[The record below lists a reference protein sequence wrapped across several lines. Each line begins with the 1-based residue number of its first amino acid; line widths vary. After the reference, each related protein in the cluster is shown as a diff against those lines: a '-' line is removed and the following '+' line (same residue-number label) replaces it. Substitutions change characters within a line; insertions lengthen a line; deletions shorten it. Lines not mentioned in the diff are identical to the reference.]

1 MVSRTALLV
10 PGLAF
15 ALASS
20 LLLPRAAHADIVAL
34 PDPEGCSVKAKGDAC
49 KDHGQAGTCQ
59 PDQCSQLDYSK
70 GTPPSS
76 VEYDCLTCKV
86 GAAPA
91 TPTPAVTTPA
101 TTPVTVVSP
110 TVAPT
115 VAPTVLPTTPVPAVD
130 AAAYVVYDPAT
141 GESLAEL
148 GADDRRA
155 VGSTMKLLGV
165 YVGMQAGDPDRLATV
180 PALDLDAAE
189 SSIGLREGEQYSRA
203 LLMRAMLIV
212 SANDAARTLAVDVA
226 GSEAAFVEQ
235 MNAAAASLGLTNTAA
250 ANPVGL
256 DDPAAYSSARDLAAL
271 AAVLMNDATFQET
284 VARRSAKLHGTTF
297 AATNKLLGTY
307 DGADGVKTGRTTQAG
322 WCVVAS
328 ATRDG
333 RRFIVV
339 VLGASSDEA
348 RFASASALLDWAF
361 AQ

>member
-1 MVSRTALLV
+1 MIPSPPSTGGPRRVALQAMIAISLAAALVFAIVGLDAVTGDESATSDSVTVSSLV
-10 PGLAF
+10 LAAPSTAF
-15 ALASS
+15 A
-20 LLLPRAAHADIVAL
+20 
-34 PDPEGCSVKAKGDAC
+34 
-49 KDHGQAGTCQ
+49 
-59 PDQCSQLDYSK
+59 
-70 GTPPSS
+70 PS
-76 VEYDCLTCKV
+76 
-86 GAAPA
+86 PA
-91 TPTPAVTTPA
+91 TTAPPPAATTPVTAPAVTTPA
-101 TTPVTVVSP
+101 TTIVS
-110 TVAPT
+110 TTLAPT
-115 VAPTVLPTTPVPAVD
+115 TVPPTTVLPTTVLPEVD

-180 PALDLDAAE
+180 PALDLDVAE

-212 SANDAARTLAVDVA
+212 SANDAARTLAVDIA
-226 GSEAAFVEQ
+226 GSEPAFVEQ
-235 MNAAAASLGLTNTAA
+235 MNAAASSLGLTNTAA

-271 AAVLMNDATFQET
+271 SAVLMNDATFRET
-284 VARRSAKLHGTTF
+284 VVRRSAKLHGTTY
-297 AATNKLLGTY
+297 AATNKLLGSY

-333 RRFIVV
+333 RRIIVV

-348 RFASASALLDWAF
+348 RFASAASLLDWAF
-361 AQ
+361 AH

>member
-1 MVSRTALLV
+1 MTPRPSPLGESSGPRRIALQAAIAISLAAALV
-10 PGLAF
+10 LAIVGLDAVTGDE
-15 ALASS
+15 AATPDSLTASS
-20 LLLPRAAHADIVAL
+20 LVL
-34 PDPEGCSVKAKGDAC
+34 
-49 KDHGQAGTCQ
+49 
-59 PDQCSQLDYSK
+59 
-70 GTPPSS
+70 
-76 VEYDCLTCKV
+76 
-86 GAAPA
+86 AAPSTAVVPSPTTTAPPA
-91 TPTPAVTTPA
+91 TTSTTPAVTTPA

-110 TVAPT
+110 TLAP
-115 VAPTVLPTTPVPAVD
+115 ATVLPTTPVPAVD

-180 PALDLDAAE
+180 PSLDLDAAE

-226 GSEAAFVEQ
+226 ASEAAFVEQ
-235 MNAAAASLGLTNTAA
+235 MNAAASSLGLTNTAA

-271 AAVLMNDATFQET
+271 AAVLMNDATFRET

-361 AQ
+361 EQ

>member
-1 MVSRTALLV
+1 MTPRPSPLGESSGPRRIALQAAIAI
-10 PGLAF
+10 GLAA
-15 ALASS
+15 ALILAIVGFDAVTGDEAATPDSLTASS
-20 LLLPRAAHADIVAL
+20 LVL
-34 PDPEGCSVKAKGDAC
+34 
-49 KDHGQAGTCQ
+49 
-59 PDQCSQLDYSK
+59 
-70 GTPPSS
+70 
-76 VEYDCLTCKV
+76 
-86 GAAPA
+86 AAPSTAVVPSPTTTAPPA
-91 TPTPAVTTPA
+91 TTPVVTAPVTTPA
-101 TTPVTVVSP
+101 TTPVTVVS
-110 TVAPT
+110 PT

-130 AAAYVVYDPAT
+130 AAAYVVYDPAS
-141 GESLAEL
+141 GETLAEL

-271 AAVLMNDATFQET
+271 AAVLMNDATFRET
-284 VARRSAKLHGTTF
+284 VTRRSAKLHGTTF

-307 DGADGVKTGRTTQAG
+307 EGADGVKTGRTTQAG

-361 AQ
+361 EQ